1 MDARVA
7 IVDHVGVTIAT
18 ILYCTQCHS
27 VLPLFISLFLSKE
40 MAETV
45 ETAEEAVT
53 KEEEKGERDGKTE
66 EEKVKEFMQPF
77 T

>member
-1 MDARVA
+1 
-7 IVDHVGVTIAT
+7 
-18 ILYCTQCHS
+18 
-27 VLPLFISLFLSKE
+27 

-45 ETAEEAVT
+45 ETAEEAIT